1 MRSSRKN
8 EYEPLHEQAA
18 AWVARL
24 AADDVSASD
33 RADFQEWLS
42 TSPGHQQAFNEAQ
55 QTWSDLDAL
64 AGLVTASGHP
74 LPAALRAEVERC
86 GALATAPAAPARSA
100 RGRRLALLAASVV
113 LGAFGAFWATRLNR
127 PEPAIVSATAP
138 ELKTKVGERKE
149 TMLADG
155 SVIWLNTDTELL
167 SALSP
172 TQRSARLVRGEAYF
186 EVARDP
192 ARPFVVSAGDRTI
205 TAVGTAFSVVNR
217 GDEVR
222 VTVVEGTVEVA
233 RRPEAAAA
241 KRPKPQTSSPV
252 PAEAVEL
259 PRRVTRAESA
269 DLAEDEVKVTEL
281 APEAVE
287 HAASWREGR
296 LYFDAVTLKE
306 MVERLSPYLAVHVV
320 IADPSIES
328 FVGGGVVF
336 LDDAEAI
343 FTAIERSWPVEVSR
357 PAPDLIVLK
366 RRS

>member
-1 MRSSRKN
+1 MRSSRTN
-8 EYEPLHEQAA
+8 ENAHLHEQAA

-55 QTWSDLDAL
+55 ETWSDLDAL
-64 AGLVTASGHP
+64 AGLATAGENP
-74 LPAALRAEVERC
+74 LPPALRAEVERC
-86 GALATAPAAPARSA
+86 GALATAPAVPARSS
-100 RGRRLALLAASVV
+100 RNRRLALLAASVV
-113 LGAFGAFWATRLNR
+113 LGLLGVLWATRFQR
-127 PEPAIVSATAP
+127 PEPAVASATAP
-138 ELKTKVGERKE
+138 QLRTKVGERRE

-155 SVIWLNTDTELL
+155 SVVWLNTDTELL
-167 SALSP
+167 AALSP
-172 TQRSARLVRGEAYF
+172 TQRSVRLVRGEAYF
-186 EVARDP
+186 EVAKDP
-192 ARPFVVSAGDRTI
+192 ARPFVVSAGDKTI

-233 RRPEAAAA
+233 RRPEAARV
-241 KRPKPQTSSPV
+241 KRQEPRASSPV
-252 PAEAVEL
+252 SQESVEA
-259 PRRVTRAESA
+259 PRRVTQSESA
-269 DLAEDEVKVTEL
+269 VLSEDEVHVTEL
-281 APEAVE
+281 APETVE

-320 IADPSIES
+320 IADPSIEG
-328 FVGGGVVF
+328 FVGGGVVY

-343 FTAIERSWPVEVSR
+343 FTAIERSWPVEVTR

-366 RRS
+366 RRG